1 MLSNCQLP
9 LKFLPWGPSPGNG
22 LYGGGWVHLI
32 VLPSSLPPQGKQPA
46 VGSAQLPLE
55 SGHVFFQLLSS
66 LDPLENSASLSLEGC
81 TGLGGGAG
89 GQGSCL
95 GHSGLLIL
103 PVSVESLDFGLA
115 RLWRLCV
122 LGQGQVPSFWACD
135 RGAPGVMCTSTGLC
149 VRARD
154 SPRLYTSGG
163 FKPWRVSFLAGALSA
178 VLC

>member
-1 MLSNCQLP
+1 MSNLGDEPWGLLSNCQLP

-81 TGLGGGAG
+81 TGLGGGRG
-89 GQGSCL
+89 RTRE
-95 GHSGLLIL
+95 L
-103 PVSVESLDFGLA
+103 PGAFRATNPPCFRGKFGL
-115 RLWRLCV
+115 R
-122 LGQGQVPSFWACD
+122 ACSSV
-135 RGAPGVMCTSTGLC
+135 APLC
-149 VRARD
+149 VR
-154 SPRLYTSGG
+154 PGSGTQLLG
-163 FKPWRVSFLAGALSA
+163 L
-178 VLC
+178 

>member
-1 MLSNCQLP
+1 MSSFSFSAVLTLWKTVPHC
-9 LKFLPWGPSPGNG
+9 PWRGV
-22 LYGGGWVHLI
+22 LGW
-32 VLPSSLPPQGKQPA
+32 
-46 VGSAQLPLE
+46 
-55 SGHVFFQLLSS
+55 
-66 LDPLENSASLSLEGC
+66 
-81 TGLGGGAG
+81 GGGAG

-122 LGQGQVPSFWACD
+122 LGQGQVPSFWARD
-135 RGAPGVMCTSTGLC
+135 RGAPGVMCASTGLC

-163 FKPWRVSFLAGALSA
+163 FKPWRVSFLAGALPA
-178 VLC
+178 LLC